1 MDWIDI
7 SAFKENKALLYLL
20 VGRLLVAFGFGIAL
34 FLIVILA
41 YEQTDSVTYEGLAV
55 SIYQIVMVVSQTSL
69 GRLAD
74 KYGRKLFILIG
85 IVVHAVATFLIGV
98 SGSIF
103 MLLALRAVQ
112 GFGASLEGPAP
123 QALLADLVPHEK
135 RGSVMGQYSTMTNLG
150 WFVGPIVGGI
160 IADALISGLPSTSV
174 PS

>member
-1 MDWIDI
+1 
-7 SAFKENKALLYLL
+7 
-20 VGRLLVAFGFGIAL
+20 
-34 FLIVILA
+34 
-41 YEQTDSVTYEGLAV
+41 
-55 SIYQIVMVVSQTSL
+55 MVVSQTSL

-98 SGSIF
+98 SGSSF

-150 WFVGPIVGGI
+150 WFVGPILGGI
-160 IADALISGLPSTSV
+160 IADATDLRTPFYICPVLVALSFFPIAFSMKEPAREEREL
-174 PS
+174 